1 MSKLLD
7 LKYKDIVES
16 LNISV
21 TTVEAPISKTV
32 NKSPLKFK
40 NLKF

>member
-21 TTVEAPISKTV
+21 KTVEAPISKTV
-32 NKSPLKFK
+32 KQITLKI
-40 NLKF
+40 